1 MITSGAG
8 AALGALCARPG
19 RAKVSPRVTPTTR
32 RRVVG
37 SREKARLANLNWDI
51 ETEPSSKE
59 MDSAVNKKRLLVMD
73 WARETDAL
81 IVERSIEHAARTG
94 MEAFNWL

>member
-1 MITSGAG
+1 
-8 AALGALCARPG
+8 
-19 RAKVSPRVTPTTR
+19 
-32 RRVVG
+32 
-37 SREKARLANLNWDI
+37 
-51 ETEPSSKE
+51 
-59 MDSAVNKKRLLVMD
+59 VMD